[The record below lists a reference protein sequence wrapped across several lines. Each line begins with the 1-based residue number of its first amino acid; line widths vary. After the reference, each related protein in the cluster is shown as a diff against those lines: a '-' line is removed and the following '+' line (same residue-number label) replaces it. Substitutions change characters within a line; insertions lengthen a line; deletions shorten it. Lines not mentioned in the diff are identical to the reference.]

1 MCVKAPPASSVG
13 VSRRSGAMSRRHRR
27 TLNAGCLPCAHLN
40 FGGRT
45 VTRPAPPHR
54 IPAGERADEEEEDGG
69 DNDIRYGVCAVCL
82 GHCLLTSAL

>member
-1 MCVKAPPASSVG
+1 M
-13 VSRRSGAMSRRHRR
+13 
-27 TLNAGCLPCAHLN
+27 
-40 FGGRT
+40 
-45 VTRPAPPHR
+45 TRPAPPHR